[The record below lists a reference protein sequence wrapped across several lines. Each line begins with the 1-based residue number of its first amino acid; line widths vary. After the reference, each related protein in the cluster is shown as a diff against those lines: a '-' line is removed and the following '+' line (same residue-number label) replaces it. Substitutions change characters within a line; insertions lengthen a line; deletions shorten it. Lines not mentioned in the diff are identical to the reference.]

1 MPRSKKKPA
10 PPCQAATGSIVWES
24 SAALVPNNSKPLA
37 EVQSAFL
44 AARYGLDGIRARVVA
59 ELAWG
64 RL

>member
-1 MPRSKKKPA
+1 MDRKTTKPA
-10 PPCQAATGSIVWES
+10 QPRQAATGSGWNS
-24 SAALVPNNSKPLA
+24 LAASDRTNTANLS

-64 RL
+64 RA